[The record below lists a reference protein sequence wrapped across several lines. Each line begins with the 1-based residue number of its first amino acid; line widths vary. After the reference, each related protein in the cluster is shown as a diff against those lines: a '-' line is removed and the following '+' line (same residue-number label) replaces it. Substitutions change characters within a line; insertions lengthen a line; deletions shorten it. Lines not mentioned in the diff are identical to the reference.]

1 MLLPQESPCE
11 RLGSYMSSLWSQ
23 HQGLGAAPLCD
34 RVFLTQAHVRC
45 LGSTRDEFVIREVA
59 FLMSQM
65 RKRRFLPTR
74 LRTRGGDA
82 GGAAPHV
89 HGRRLQQIEDADAQ
103 LRESGRLAHGAEEDQ
118 RLPRDDAGELIAR
131 GHGNARALRAERL
144 RAGCPSALPATL
156 AAALQRRQRPDG
168 VQEALAPHMV
178 HMRSA
183 KKGAGVSTT
192 RERAIEWSRTE
203 EGRSWLAE
211 RTRLYK
217 ADDPVS
223 SASD

>member
-1 MLLPQESPCE
+1 MLLPPESPCE

-23 HQGLGAAPLCD
+23 SQGLGAAPLCD

-45 LGSTRDEFVIREVA
+45 LGSTRDEFVIRETA

-74 LRTRGGDA
+74 LTT
-82 GGAAPHV
+82 APHV

-103 LRESGRLAHGAEEDQ
+103 LRESGRWAHGDQEDQ
-118 RLPRDDAGELIAR
+118 RLPRDDAAELIAR
-131 GHGNARALRAERL
+131 GRGNARALRAERL
-144 RAGCPSALPATL
+144 SAGTPCALPASL
-156 AAALQRRQRPDG
+156 AAALQLRQRPDG

-203 EGRSWLAE
+203 EGRCWLAE
-211 RTRLYK
+211 RKRLYK

>member
-1 MLLPQESPCE
+1 MLLPPESPCE

-23 HQGLGAAPLCD
+23 AQGLGAAPLCD

-65 RKRRFLPTR
+65 RKCCFLPTG
-74 LRTRGGDA
+74 LRIRGSGA
-82 GGAAPHV
+82 GLAE
-89 HGRRLQQIEDADAQ
+89 LQQIKDADAQ
-103 LRESGRLAHGAEEDQ
+103 LHASGRFADGGQEDQ
-118 RLPRDDAGELIAR
+118 LLPRDDAAELIAR
-131 GHGNARALRAERL
+131 GRGNARALRAERL
-144 RAGCPSALPATL
+144 RAGTPSALPATL

-211 RTRLYK
+211 RTRLYA